1 MTKRTNIGLFVALA
15 LISCLGATRARACS
29 WAIGYFF
36 QVTQLK
42 GTVVGSNFPVLHSF
56 RRFRQSFVR
65 ANTNLTLYKYCWPC
79 DVRKLS
85 AIKKVVTDKE
95 GKFDF
100 GSLKPDHYILVIT
113 DGDDDLSDQFD
124 VEVKGPPNKREF
136 ETIDI
141 SPNYP
146 DCSGGHEF
154 IIHSK

>member
-1 MTKRTNIGLFVALA
+1 MKRSFISSLVLLA
-15 LISCLGATRARACS
+15 LVSCLGATRARACS

-42 GTVVGSNFPVLHSF
+42 GTVVGSNFPFLHSF

-65 ANTNLTLYKYCWPC
+65 AKTSLTLYKYCWPC
-79 DVRKLS
+79 DLQKLP

-100 GSLKPDHYILVIT
+100 GSLKPDHYILVIA
-113 DGDDDLSDQFD
+113 DKNDDLGDEFD
-124 VEVKGPPNKREF
+124 VEVRGSPNKKEF

-146 DCSGGHEF
+146 DCTGGHEF
-154 IIHSK
+154 MIHSK